1 MNLKILLKNIGEM
14 AKAQKLVNFSAAG
27 ASLAEINPLEVTW
40 YPMFY
45 AIPAGTHTITENTT
59 TFSLTLYYIDRLLE
73 DNSNEVDI
81 FSSSIENLRNI
92 INGIKGLP
100 GVVEVESTYTMN
112 NFMPERLNDRLC
124 GSYANVRI
132 MVVNDTVCFFEEPEP
147 PIDYSKEYL
156 TISPLEDGS
165 IIAKQSME
173 VSSDG
178 GKTWKS
184 VDANEAIELI
194 EGKDLK
200 FRGKLFKKPGCFSR
214 GDELTKYTVYGN
226 IASMHYGEEFSG
238 QTTILG
244 IIGSAF
250 AGTGVVDA
258 SNLYLPDPGFAGQ
271 YGDMFFRCTSLTTA
285 PALPATTLAEGCY
298 FRMFGECT
306 SLTTA
311 PELPAT
317 TLANACYHAMFLGC
331 TRLASAPSLPATTLA
346 KNCYRN
352 MFDGCSSLTTAPAL
366 PVTTLAEYCYQRMFA
381 GCASLTTA
389 PELPATTLVKNCYES
404 MFAGCASLNY
414 IKCLATDISATNC
427 LAWWLSR
434 VSPTGTFVKNPAMND
449 WTVGENGIPNG
460 WEVVDD

>member
-1 MNLKILLKNIGEM
+1 MNLKTLLRNIGEM
-14 AKAQKLVNFSAAG
+14 AKSQKLVNFSAAG

-112 NFMPERLNDRLC
+112 NFMPEKLNDRLC

-132 MVVNDTVCFFEEPEP
+132 MVVNDTLCYFEEPEP

-165 IIAKQSME
+165 IIAKQNME

-178 GKTWKS
+178 GKTWQG
-184 VDANEAIELI
+184 VDANEAIELT

-200 FRGKLFKKPGCFSR
+200 FRGEIINKTFCFAP
-214 GDELTKYTVYGN
+214 GDELTKYAVYGN
-226 IASMHYGEEFSG
+226 ITSMQYGSGFTG
-238 QTTILG
+238 QTTTLG
-244 IIGSAF
+244 SIRSVF
-250 AGTGVVDA
+250 METGVVDA
-258 SNLYLPDPGFAGQ
+258 SNLYLPDPGFENQ
-271 YGDMFFRCTSLTTA
+271 YDGMFSGCTSLTTAPELPATTLTDNCYAAMFFGCTNLIVAPELPATALTKNCYNNMFDGCTSLTTA
-285 PALPATTLAEGCY
+285 PALPATTLASYCY
-298 FRMFGECT
+298 YRMFTNCT

-317 TLANACYHAMFLGC
+317 TLEDYCYHSMFFGC
-331 TRLASAPSLPATTLA
+331 TNLISTPA
-346 KNCYRN
+346 
-352 MFDGCSSLTTAPAL
+352 
-366 PVTTLAEYCYQRMFA
+366 
-381 GCASLTTA
+381 
-389 PELPATTLVKNCYES
+389 LPATTLVDGCYGM
-404 MFAGCASLNY
+404 MFAACKNLNH
-414 IKCLATDISATNC
+414 IKCLATGITADRCTTLWVSG
-427 LAWWLSR
+427 
-434 VSPTGTFVKNPAMND
+434 VSPTGTFVKNHAMND
-449 WTVGENGIPNG
+449 WSVGRNGIPNG